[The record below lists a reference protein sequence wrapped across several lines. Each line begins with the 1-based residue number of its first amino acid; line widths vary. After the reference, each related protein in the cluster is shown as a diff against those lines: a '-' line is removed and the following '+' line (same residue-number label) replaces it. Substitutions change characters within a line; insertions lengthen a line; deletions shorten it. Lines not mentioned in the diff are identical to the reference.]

1 MTQLKDFT
9 HVSTLAAQTAPDH
22 PGPVP
27 PRVRLKLTTINPA
40 RGCSPA
46 PQPLPYPRHPR
57 GVTPSRGV
65 RLSLQTQNRLIAEN
79 GCFGT
84 PLRNYRCRGRILAP
98 TPENARTRRA
108 LFRSRIGAKIRVELK
123 KLFFAFYKFK
133 TFSRILF

>member
-1 MTQLKDFT
+1 LTQLKDFT

-57 GVTPSRGV
+57 DVPLSLGTTNKKLEPKLKTFNYGPYRLVPLMFQLFLDCNFLVLSSLLFGSPKNDPGTTDHHAARPMMVTTPSG
-65 RLSLQTQNRLIAEN
+65 
-79 GCFGT
+79 
-84 PLRNYRCRGRILAP
+84 
-98 TPENARTRRA
+98 
-108 LFRSRIGAKIRVELK
+108 
-123 KLFFAFYKFK
+123 
-133 TFSRILF
+133 